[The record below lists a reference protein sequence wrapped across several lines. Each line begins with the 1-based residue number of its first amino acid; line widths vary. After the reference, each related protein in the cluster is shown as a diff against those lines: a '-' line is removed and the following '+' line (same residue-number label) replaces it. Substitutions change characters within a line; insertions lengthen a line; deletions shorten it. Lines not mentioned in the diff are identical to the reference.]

1 MDAIFLQC
9 WKFVDDQ
16 WSKCK
21 HLSMVKFCNKSQ
33 ILLQPIYC
41 ISTAPYC
48 IVILSKIISS
58 VNLSVLT
65 FHGII
70 VGQTSGAGLYHWRCA
85 DGREVGEKKRE
96 SNEKKNNMVDKEIID
111 QWFAR
116 YNIKKTGRT
125 QEDNTIRNHIISN
138 EARQYERSCQID
150 EIISISN
157 WKKIKKK
164 VK

>member
-1 MDAIFLQC
+1 
-9 WKFVDDQ
+9 
-16 WSKCK
+16 
-21 HLSMVKFCNKSQ
+21 
-33 ILLQPIYC
+33 
-41 ISTAPYC
+41 
-48 IVILSKIISS
+48 
-58 VNLSVLT
+58 
-65 FHGII
+65 
-70 VGQTSGAGLYHWRCA
+70 
-85 DGREVGEKKRE
+85 
-96 SNEKKNNMVDKEIID
+96 MVDKEIID